1 MLHVPHGMEAFHR
14 AAAVPDGTN
23 ADSPNPIL
31 DSSPSLVISLVIHVT
46 KSLSEPLKTP
56 KEIQELAAELS
67 KHEIISFD
75 TEFIRENT
83 FYPSVELIQVAT
95 KETSWLVD
103 AQAFRGK
110 NMEGLRPLLDV
121 FENPKILKV
130 LHAAQGDQ
138 ECLYTSYKVVAKP
151 SFDTAV
157 GAALCGFGDGIGLGN
172 LLKALLNVNLKK
184 GHARTNWAARPLPA
198 QLIEYAHADVE
209 YLVEA
214 AAKLLEKLESLGR
227 RDWAL
232 SLSAKWEDPS
242 LYEPDPEGLARKL
255 SKSGRMDAKTYGA
268 LVELIRWREE
278 RVRTLN
284 LPRRWVADD
293 QVLLDLANVKPKDL
307 EHLGAFRGLNKGEI
321 KASGEKILAAIRRG
335 LEAKDVKAP
344 ERERVDHPTSE
355 ESQALDLMKT
365 YLGILADRERVA
377 MKHLLTTNQ
386 LLPLLRQKVSSPEEW
401 MEKKL
406 LTQESYQ
413 MIGKELWALLQGQR
427 ALSIDGRKIKIVSI

>member
-1 MLHVPHGMEAFHR
+1 M
-14 AAAVPDGTN
+14 
-23 ADSPNPIL
+23 
-31 DSSPSLVISLVIHVT
+31 T

-56 KEIQELAAELS
+56 EEITALAAELR
-67 KHEIISFD
+67 KHPIISFD

-95 KETSWLVD
+95 LENSWLVD

-110 NMEGLRPLLDV
+110 NLEALRPLLDV
-121 FENPKILKV
+121 FEDPKILKI

-157 GAALCGFGDGIGLGN
+157 GASLCGYGDGIGLGN
-172 LLKALLNVNLKK
+172 LMKAVLNVNLKK

-209 YLVEA
+209 YLVVA
-214 AAKLLEKLESLGR
+214 AEKLLEKLETLGR
-227 RDWAL
+227 KAWAL
-232 SLSAKWEDPS
+232 ELSSKWEDPA
-242 LYEPDPEGLARKL
+242 LYEPDPEGLAQKL
-255 SKSGRMDAKTYGA
+255 SKSGRMDQKTFGA
-268 LVELIRWREE
+268 LVELMRWREE
-278 RVRTLN
+278 RVRSLN

-307 EHLGAFRGLNKGEI
+307 DHLAAFRGLNKGEI
-321 KASGEKILAAIRRG
+321 KASGERILAAIRRG
-335 LEAKDVKAP
+335 VESQALKAP
-344 ERERVDHPTSE
+344 ESQRTEHPSAE

-377 MKHLLTTNQ
+377 MKHLLTTSQ
-386 LLPLLRQKVSSPEEW
+386 LLPLLREKTTRPEEW
-401 MEKKL
+401 VEKKL
-406 LTQESYQ
+406 LTSESFRLV
-413 MIGKELWALLQGQR
+413 GKELWALLQGKR
-427 ALSIDGRKIKIVSI
+427 ALSVDGRKIKIVSIDG